1 MVSASLRALLFTTR
15 CCGTPSPLGWNI
27 YGLSISTHGDKAYDD
42 YKTLILKI
50 EQCLI
55 LEPGFLLIFGTGQFV
70 EVPNPVPGRMFA
82 LLDFRSE
89 NRILVVTI
97 STVSMRQDSPI
108 SICLVFFVGG

>member
-1 MVSASLRALLFTTR
+1 MPYT
-15 CCGTPSPLGWNI
+15 GT
-27 YGLSISTHGDKAYDD
+27 
-42 YKTLILKI
+42 
-50 EQCLI
+50 
-55 LEPGFLLIFGTGQFV
+55 GFSSHFGTGQFV

-108 SICLVFFVGG
+108 SICLVFLWGGKGGNELINYTPPIHPTMGLMAQPHVYMI